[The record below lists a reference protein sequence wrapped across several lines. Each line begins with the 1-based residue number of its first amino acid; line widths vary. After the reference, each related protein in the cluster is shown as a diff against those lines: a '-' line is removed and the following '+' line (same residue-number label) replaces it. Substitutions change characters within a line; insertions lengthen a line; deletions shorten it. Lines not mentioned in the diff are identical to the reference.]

1 MKLDPKR
8 FVQIMQIQDSN
19 VREVELQEF
28 CAENKL
34 GIDAQQIIEIA
45 QMVCEVAAI
54 VCPYIEV
61 M

>member
-1 MKLDPKR
+1 MLDSKR
-8 FVQIMQIQDSN
+8 FQQIMQIQDSN

-34 GIDAQQIIEIA
+34 GINAQEIIAIA
-45 QMVCEVAAI
+45 QMVCAVASV
-54 VCPYIEV
+54 VCPIIEV